1 VPSDL
6 PIPPFVGREVELS
19 WLRAL
24 WDEATA
30 PGHADVM
37 PAARQVDIVPAL
49 VDCAELR
56 RRQERF
62 DEAETLLREAVGVAR
77 GRGDDP
83 RLVYP
88 LWRLGGF
95 LAARKRTDEALAV
108 LTEGVEF
115 GRRVLGPGHPR
126 TVAFEETITE
136 VTGGDAGT

>member
-24 WDEATA
+24 WDEAAA